1 MAHAWKACLPAT
13 VSRVRVPPPPQLMLK
28 IIVASTNP
36 VKIKAAKEG
45 FAAMFPREKLEV
57 KGIAS
62 KSGVGKQ
69 PMTNLQT
76 ISGALN
82 RVNYVSQVA
91 PKADYWIG
99 IEGGIEEIKGE
110 TEAFAWVVVK
120 DKTGKVSKG
129 KTGTFT
135 LPKKVVELVKQG
147 IELGEADDIVFSQK
161 NSKQKIGAVGLLT
174 GNVIDRTKYYIEA
187 VILALIPFRNSNLY
201 KSS

>member
-1 MAHAWKACLPAT
+1 MK
-13 VSRVRVPPPPQLMLK
+13 K

-36 VKIKAAKEG
+36 VKIKAAQAG
-45 FAAMFPREKLEV
+45 FSAMFPHEKFKI

-69 PMTNLQT
+69 PMTNWQT
-76 ISGALN
+76 INGALN
-82 RVNYVSQVA
+82 RVNYASQIV
-91 PKADYWIG
+91 PEADYWIG
-99 IEGGIEEIKGE
+99 IEGGVEEIKGE
-110 TEAFAWVVVK
+110 MEVFAWVVIK

-135 LPKKVVELVKQG
+135 LPQKVVKLVKQG

-174 GNVIDRTKYYIEA
+174 GNIIDRTKYYTEA

-201 KSS
+201 KS